1 VSSLF
6 RKAGVQAIQAAND
19 SNLRDTGPTSLPLPM
34 TALADDLTAMPCK
47 SSAAT
52 GHKQAFDGAAAFND
66 RSWLDTS
73 HSPSLLV
80 CLEVVG

>member
-1 VSSLF
+1 MS
-6 RKAGVQAIQAAND
+6 AQ
-19 SNLRDTGPTSLPLPM
+19 
-34 TALADDLTAMPCK
+34 ADDLTAMPCK